1 MFYIG
6 MDAEQGEKPPT
17 KKKGRVITR
26 KSMVIKKWSRRIKSM
41 IKYNLMV
48 FILDKFLCISLV
60 I

>member
-1 MFYIG
+1 
-6 MDAEQGEKPPT
+6 MDTEKGEKPPT

-26 KSMVIKKWSRRIKSM
+26 KSMVIKNWSRRIKSM